1 MSAQLLEVHLTEKVS
16 QKVDYNWVS
25 VTLPGLQRPIVIVI
39 TYKVMIILKMNK
51 KLRGD
56 RRSLNNFPASTT
68 LVTDSE
74 HGDCDMMIVVVSMRI
89 MITVVIV
96 AVMMMKVVVVMISFL
111 VFHILRVAQF
121 LKQPSLLFLRVTNA
135 QGERQASIIKM
146 ITNNKNPTTINSTL
160 SR

>member
-1 MSAQLLEVHLTEKVS
+1 
-16 QKVDYNWVS
+16 
-25 VTLPGLQRPIVIVI
+25 
-39 TYKVMIILKMNK
+39 
-51 KLRGD
+51 
-56 RRSLNNFPASTT
+56 
-68 LVTDSE
+68 
-74 HGDCDMMIVVVSMRI
+74 MMIVVVSMRI

-146 ITNNKNPTTINSTL
+146 LTNNKNPTTINSTL
-160 SR
+160 SKCT